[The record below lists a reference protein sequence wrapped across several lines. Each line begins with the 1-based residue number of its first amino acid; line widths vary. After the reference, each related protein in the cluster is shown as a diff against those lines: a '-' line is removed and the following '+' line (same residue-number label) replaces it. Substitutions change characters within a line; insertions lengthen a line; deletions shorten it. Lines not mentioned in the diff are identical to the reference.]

1 LVTEADEKSGDN
13 ILSRAIKS
21 FDISEVEISLISN
34 KGEGY
39 KTSWNTII
47 TVVFLAGVVWFILF
61 AGLFELSPTYKVET
75 ISLLRDESVYP
86 KATLNPEDIIF
97 FIKKLPTSNFNLD
110 AVLLDENDEII
121 ENITLL

>member
-110 AVLLDENDEII
+110 AVLLDEND
-121 ENITLL
+121 